1 MKYTAH
7 LDTFAADHLPPRET
21 WPQLTFELPELQY
34 PQRLNCAAELLD
46 RQIAAGYGAHRCIM
60 DPQSTWT
67 YQEFAVKV
75 AQLAHV
81 LRDDMHV
88 VPGNRV
94 LLRAPNSPMLAACW
108 FAVMRVGAIAVTTMP
123 LYRYGELIYMIEKAQ
138 VTFALCDVRLRDDLE
153 RAAAQHSLLTTVRYF
168 NSQAPDS
175 LEALMREKPKEFDA
189 VPTAADDVALIG
201 FTSGTT
207 GKAKATM
214 HFHRDVTAICD
225 CFPRSVLKA
234 SAEDVFCGSPPLG
247 FTFGLGGILLFP
259 LRIGAASL
267 LVEKAT
273 PEFLLQGIQDCKA
286 TVCFTAPIAYRAMSR
301 LLERFDISSLRKC
314 VSAGETLPLP
324 IWQDWYE
331 RTGIKIIDGIGG
343 TEMLHIYIAS
353 PEEKMRPGSTGQVV
367 PGYHA
372 RVVDDAGIELPAG
385 TVGRLAVRGPT
396 GCRYLD
402 DPRQTSYVQ
411 NGWNFPGDAYHV
423 DNDGYFWYCARTDDM
438 IVAAGYNI
446 SGPEVE
452 EALLAHPEVK
462 ECAVVS
468 AADPERGTNMVK
480 AFVVLNPDVPADDG
494 LCKRMQDFVKSRIA
508 TYKCPREIAFVD
520 ALPRTETGKLQR
532 FVLRKRPAERS
543 TSREL
548 PRSPRSQP

>member
-1 MKYTAH
+1 MRYTAH
-7 LDTFAADHLPPRET
+7 VDTYAADHLPPHET

-34 PQRLNCAAELLD
+34 PQRLNCAVELLD
-46 RQIAAGYGAHRCIM
+46 RQIAAGYGERRCVTS
-60 DPQSTWT
+60 PGVTWT
-67 YQEFAVKV
+67 YNEFAVKV
-75 AQLAHV
+75 AQIARV
-81 LRDDMHV
+81 LQDDMRV

-94 LLRAPNSPMLAACW
+94 LLRAPNSPTLAACW
-108 FAVMRVGAIAVTTMP
+108 FAVMRAGAIAVTTMP
-123 LYRYGELIYMIEKAQ
+123 LYRAGELAYMIEKAQ
-138 VTFALCDVRLRDDLE
+138 INTALCDVRLRDELE
-153 RAAAQHSLLTTVRYF
+153 RAGAQYPLLASMLYF
-168 NSQAPDS
+168 NSDAPDA
-175 LEALMREKPKEFDA
+175 LEALMRDKPPHFDA

-207 GKAKATM
+207 GRAKASM
-214 HFHRDVTAICD
+214 HFHRDVVAVCD

-234 SAEDVFCGSPPLG
+234 SAEDIFCGSPPLG

-267 LVEKAT
+267 LLEKAT
-273 PEFLLQGIQDCKA
+273 PEFLLQGIQDSKA

-301 LLERFDISSLRKC
+301 MLERFDISSLRKC

-324 IWQDWYE
+324 IWQEWYE

-353 PEEKMRPGSTGQVV
+353 PEERIRPGSTGQVV

-372 RVVDDAGIELPAG
+372 RVVDDAGEELPPG
-385 TVGRLAVRGPT
+385 TIGRLAVRGPT

-402 DPRQTSYVQ
+402 DARQTSYVQ
-411 NGWNFPGDAYHV
+411 NGWNFPGDAYHM
-423 DNDGYFWYCARTDDM
+423 DEDGYFWYCARTDDM

-452 EALLAHPEVK
+452 EALLAHPEIR

-468 AADPERGTNMVK
+468 APDVERGTNMVK
-480 AFVVLNPDVPADDG
+480 AFVVLNDGVPADEEKS
-494 LCKRMQDFVKSRIA
+494 LKLQDFVKSRIA
-508 TYKCPREIAFVD
+508 PYKCPREIAFVQT
-520 ALPRTETGKLQR
+520 LPRTETGKLQR
-532 FVLRKRPAERS
+532 FVLREGLPATR
-543 TSREL
+543 
-548 PRSPRSQP
+548 

>member
-1 MKYTAH
+1 MRYTAH
-7 LDTFAADHLPPRET
+7 LDTFAADHLPPRDT
-21 WPQLTFELPELQY
+21 WPQLTFELPQLRY
-34 PQRLNCAAELLD
+34 PQRLNCAVELLD
-46 RQIAAGYGAHRCIM
+46 RQIAGGHGKRRCIIA
-60 DPQSTWT
+60 PQTSWT
-67 YQEFAVKV
+67 YDEFAVKV
-75 AQLAHV
+75 AQIAHV

-94 LLRAPNSPMLAACW
+94 LLRAPNNPMLAACW
-108 FAVMRVGAIAVTTMP
+108 FAVVRAGAIAVTTMP
-123 LYRYGELIYMIEKAQ
+123 QYRSGELTYMIEKAQ
-138 VTFALCDVRLRDDLE
+138 VTSALCDVRLRDDLQC
-153 RAAAQHSLLTTVRYF
+153 AAEQNQLLSSVCYF
-168 NSQAPDS
+168 NSDAPDA
-175 LEALMREKPKEFDA
+175 LEVLMRKKSEEFDPL
-189 VPTAADDVALIG
+189 PTSAEDVALIG

-214 HFHRDVTAICD
+214 HFHRDVMAICD
-225 CFPRSVLKA
+225 CFARAVLKA
-234 SAEDVFCGSPPLG
+234 SSDDIFCGSPPLG
-247 FTFGLGGILLFP
+247 FTFGLGGLLLFP

-267 LVEKAT
+267 LLEKAT
-273 PEFLLQGIQDCKA
+273 PEFLLQGIQDSKA
-286 TVCFTAPIAYRAMSR
+286 TVCFTAPIAYRAMSHM
-301 LLERFDISSLRKC
+301 LERFELSSLRKC

-324 IWQDWYE
+324 IWQQWYE

-353 PEEKMRPGSTGQVV
+353 PEENIRPGSTGQVV

-372 RVVDDAGIELPAG
+372 RVVDEAGVELPAG
-385 TVGRLAVRGPT
+385 SVGRLAVRGPT

-411 NGWNFPGDAYHV
+411 DGWNFPGDAYSM
-423 DNDGYFWYCARTDDM
+423 DDDGYFWYWARTDDM

-468 AADPERGTNMVK
+468 AADPERGTNIVK
-480 AFVVLNPDVPADDG
+480 AFVVLNPDVPANDG
-494 LCKRMQDFVKSRIA
+494 QCLNLQEFVKSRIA
-508 TYKCPREIAFVD
+508 IYKCPREIAFVD

-532 FVLRKRPAERS
+532 FVLR
-543 TSREL
+543 EL
-548 PRSPRSQP
+548 SARQPT